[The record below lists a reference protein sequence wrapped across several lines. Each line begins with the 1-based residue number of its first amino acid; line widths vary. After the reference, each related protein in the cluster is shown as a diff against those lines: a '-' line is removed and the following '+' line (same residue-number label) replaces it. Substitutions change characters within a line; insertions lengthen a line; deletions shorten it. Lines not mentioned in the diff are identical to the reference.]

1 VILISFCCE
10 ECGNK
15 NSEIQFAGK
24 LAPEGIK
31 IVFTGTTS
39 KDLGRDIVKS

>member
-1 VILISFCCE
+1 VI
-10 ECGNK
+10 
-15 NSEIQFAGK
+15 GK